1 MSALSGSKDLDD
13 TYREVL
19 LDRCM
24 ALMQELSTED
34 CLRLWARL
42 LEHRDDGVRL

>member
-1 MSALSGSKDLDD
+1 MSALSGSEDFND

-19 LDRCM
+19 IDRCI
-24 ALMQELSTED
+24 ALMRELSTED

-42 LEHRDDGVRL
+42 LEHRDDDVRL